1 VERKLTA
8 ILCAD
13 VFGYSRLMGEDEEA
27 TLRTLS
33 SHRKLIDSLIEE
45 HHGRFVNSAGDS
57 VLAEFASI
65 VNAVQ
70 CAVEIQ
76 TALKAKNA
84 NLPPERRMEFR
95 IGVNL
100 GDVMVDGEQIYG
112 DGVNVAARLESLADP
127 GGICISG
134 TVHEQVRDKLALSYE
149 DAGEQ
154 EVKNI
159 ARPVRVFRV
168 MLEGEA
174 AARTTTKAKEPS
186 LRKHWRGGVFS
197 LAGLALIA
205 AVIVFVQ
212 HLSLRPPT
220 TTASIPPAQSPALT
234 LPDKPSIAVLP
245 FTNMSGD
252 HEQEY
257 FSDGITDDLITS
269 LSRMPDLFVIART
282 STFTYK
288 GKAAKVQ
295 DVSRELGVKYILE
308 GSVRKEADQVRITAQ
323 LVDATSGADLW
334 AQHYDRPLRNI
345 FALQDQIVQRIAT
358 TLNLQLT
365 LEERGVLVRKQTDN
379 LEAYDD
385 FLRGTEYYWSFT
397 KDGNAKA
404 RQMFEKAIELD
415 PKYADAYAWL
425 GLNYWFGWLAQYSPD
440 PNALDRASQL
450 AQQAIA
456 LDDSRPFPHTVLGNI
471 YLFKRQYA
479 EALTEAQR
487 AIALGPNDASG
498 YEWLAWIMNNTRRR
512 AEAIDLAEKAMR
524 LDPHNHDRY
533 LYIEGWSYTQ
543 MGRYEEAVPILKRY
557 LASYPLPWQFLLVV
571 DYIELGREPQARA
584 EAAEILR
591 ISPNFSVEKFMLR
604 NMVNQDETYRERVRI
619 DLHKAGLK

>member
-1 VERKLTA
+1 MERKLTA

-13 VFGYSRLMGEDEEA
+13 VFGYSRLMGEDKEA

-33 SHRKLIDSLIEE
+33 SYRKLIDLLIEQ
-45 HHGRFVNSAGDS
+45 HRGRFVNSAGDS
-57 VLAEFASI
+57 VLAEFASV

-76 TALKAKNA
+76 TTLKAENTS
-84 NLPPERRMEFR
+84 LRPERRMEFR

-127 GGICISG
+127 GGICISR
-134 TVHEQVRDKLALSYE
+134 TVHENVRNKLALNYE
-149 DAGEQ
+149 DLGEQ
-154 EVKNI
+154 AVKNI
-159 ARPVRVFRV
+159 AEPVRVFRV
-168 MLEGEA
+168 LLEGGA
-174 AARTTTKAKEPS
+174 ATPTRQRQGVAQKYVR
-186 LRKHWRGGVFS
+186 RGIFS
-197 LAGLALIA
+197 IAGLSIIA
-205 AVIVFVQ
+205 ATIIFVQ

-220 TTASIPPAQSPALT
+220 PSASIPPAQPPAIT

-245 FTNMSGD
+245 FSNMSGD
-252 HEQEY
+252 REQEY
-257 FSDGITDDLITS
+257 FSDGITDDLIS
-269 LSRMPDLFVIART
+269 ALSRLSDLFVIART

-345 FALQDQIVQRIAT
+345 FSLQDEIVQRIAT

-365 LEERGVLVRKQTDN
+365 LEERGILVRKRTDN

-385 FLRGTEYYWSFT
+385 FLRGLEYYWSFT
-397 KDGNAKA
+397 RDGNAKA

-425 GLNYWFGWLAQYSPD
+425 GQNYFIGWGNLWSPA
-440 PNALDRASQL
+440 NALDRASQL
-450 AQQAIA
+450 AQQSIA
-456 LDDSRPFPHTVLGNI
+456 LDESLSFAHSVLGTS

-479 EALTEAQR
+479 EALNEAQR

-524 LDPHNHDRY
+524 LDPRNHDRY

-543 MGRYEEAVPILKRY
+543 MGRYEEAIPILKRSY
-557 LASYPLPWQFLLVV
+557 TTLLALHYLLVV

-584 EAAEILR
+584 EAAEIMR
-591 ISPNFSVEKFMLR
+591 IIPNFSVDTFVQR
-604 NMVNQDETYRERVRI
+604 FPNQDETYKERVRT
-619 DLHKAGLK
+619 DLHEAGLK